1 MDIIGPSGSMYDPA
15 LQAQQRAD
23 AGREER
29 QRLLEEIREKGFRT
43 YVDDLEKE
51 KMEEL
56 RRKILASMG
65 LTEEDLA
72 KMPADQRA
80 AIEKAI
86 SEEIQKRLAASNLT
100 KNDAVGALGSTQQP
114 NGSAAWQTSDSDPMK
129 PDLLAGLARFDAAIL
144 KVFEDM
150 ERSSTSAGNQENIA
164 GFGR

>member
-1 MDIIGPSGSMYDPA
+1 MDIGGASDTMFNPA
-15 LQAQQRAD
+15 VMAQQRAD

-65 LTEEDLA
+65 LTEEDLN
-72 KMPADQRA
+72 KMSADQRA

-129 PDLLAGLARFDAAIL
+129 PDVLAGLARFDAAIL